1 MKCESK
7 KLYQE
12 YAEKGTN
19 AEAIKAR
26 MDQRLNWLRSY
37 QTNNGCVQK
46 LVKTKVINTKAL
58 NAR

>member
-19 AEAIKAR
+19 AEAR